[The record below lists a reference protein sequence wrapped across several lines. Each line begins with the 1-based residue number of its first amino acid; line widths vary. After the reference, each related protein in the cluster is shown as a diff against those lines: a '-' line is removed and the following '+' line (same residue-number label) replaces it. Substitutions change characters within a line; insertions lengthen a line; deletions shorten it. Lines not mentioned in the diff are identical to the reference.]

1 VTCREWTVELVECA
15 RAGQLPPP
23 ELQNHIRYCARCAE
37 RWEDERRLS
46 ARFQAIREAAAAR
59 QPSAIR
65 RQQLLLEFER
75 AHQGGFRVWAR
86 WALSAAAVVLV
97 VVAVSHDWRYRAGS
111 PAPQPAALLAVP
123 ADSASDSAAGESGF
137 VDVPYAPPLATGELV
152 RVIRTELEPAALA
165 RMGMDVDWADGAEIP
180 ADILVG
186 EDGFPRGVR
195 VLADSEFSKLQ

>member
-1 VTCREWTVELVECA
+1 MNCRRWAVELVECA
-15 RAGQLPPP
+15 RSGQLPGP
-23 ELQNHIRYCARCAE
+23 ELQNHMRYCARCAE

-46 ARFQAIREAAAAR
+46 ARFQVIRQAAAAW
-59 QPSAIR
+59 QPSAFRR
-65 RQQLLLEFER
+65 RQIMLEFEH
-75 AHQGGFRVWAR
+75 AHQGGFRLWPK

-97 VVAVSHDWRYRAGS
+97 AVAVTHDWRR
-111 PAPQPAALLAVP
+111 PAAKPAAAV
-123 ADSASDSAAGESGF
+123 AIDSASDAAADDAGF

-165 RMGMDVDWADGAEIP
+165 RMGIDVDATEGAQIP

-195 VLADSEFSKLQ
+195 VLAEFSELQ

>member
-1 VTCREWTVELVECA
+1 MTCREWTVELVESA

-59 QPSAIR
+59 QPSPIR
-65 RQQLLLEFER
+65 RQQLLLELER

-97 VVAVSHDWRYRAGS
+97 VIAVAHDRRYRAVS
-111 PAPQPAALLAVP
+111 PAPQPALLAMP
-123 ADSASDSAAGESGF
+123 TDSASDVAAGESGF

-165 RMGMDVDWADGAEIP
+165 RMGLDVDSADGAEIP